1 MDDDCAS
8 RKIQVETF
16 EELLDELRF
25 AFESDIVDV
34 DHIKEILHSYR
45 SCPKEWKK
53 YAFFDRHRYFIVRVD
68 GSVAYSFH
76 FLQVHTK
83 PGRRWER
90 QVQHYASLLVR
101 RTGQFDPRSSLTT
114 LCHEGM

>member
-8 RKIQVETF
+8 RKIQVQNF

-53 YAFFDRHRYFIVRVD
+53 YAFFDRHRYIPCQF
-68 GSVAYSFH
+68 SKSFSDKRC
-76 FLQVHTK
+76 LQQVHTK
-83 PGRRWER
+83 PGGRREWK
-90 QVQHYASLLVR
+90 V
-101 RTGQFDPRSSLTT
+101 
-114 LCHEGM
+114 